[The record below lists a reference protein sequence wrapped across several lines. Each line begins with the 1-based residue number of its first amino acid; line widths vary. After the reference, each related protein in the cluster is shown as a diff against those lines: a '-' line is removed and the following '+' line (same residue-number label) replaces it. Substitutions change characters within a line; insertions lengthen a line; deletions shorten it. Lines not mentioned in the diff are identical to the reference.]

1 MVINVINRIWG
12 IYFKGIPSFSKRSR
26 LKTLLIQVN
35 TLPFPEILPFLTL
48 YVLLAIIQIF
58 SAILNLALLAL
69 LFFLTSSSE
78 AITGFLVIALNGF
91 KEFP

>member
-1 MVINVINRIWG
+1 MAKHAMRAG
-12 IYFKGIPSFSKRSR
+12 AATPAAPAPAR
-26 LKTLLIQVN
+26 VN
-35 TLPFPEILPFLTL
+35 TLPLPEILPFLTL

-58 SAILNLALLAL
+58 SAILNLALRAL
-69 LFFLTSSSE
+69 LFSRTSASE